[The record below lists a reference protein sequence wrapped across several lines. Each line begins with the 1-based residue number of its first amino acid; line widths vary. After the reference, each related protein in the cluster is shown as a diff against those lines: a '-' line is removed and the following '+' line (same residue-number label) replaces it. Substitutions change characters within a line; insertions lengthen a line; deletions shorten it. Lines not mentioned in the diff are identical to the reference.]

1 MVNMTAMP
9 LIDVEK
15 TATLTGHRDCIYAL
29 EKGENEKFFFSAAG
43 DGMVVLWSLA
53 DPENGQLVAKVENS
67 VYALHYLPE
76 KQQLLIGQNFAGIH
90 LVDVESKKELYS
102 AAITSSYIFD
112 IVRLKERVLVATGEG
127 TLAVLALE
135 DLSTLA
141 KLKLSEQSIRSIAV
155 SPDQRYIALGF
166 SDHFIRILDT
176 ESLTLVHEIEAHT
189 NSVFTLAFSPDGQ
202 YLLSGGRDAHLKIWE
217 VGSLFEQ
224 KQSIVAHMYAIND
237 VKYSPNA
244 RYFATCSMDKSI
256 KVWDAREF
264 RLLKVIDKARYAGHG
279 TSVNKLY
286 WSAYSDQ
293 LVSCSDDRSISV
305 WSIDFNN
312 Q

>member
-1 MVNMTAMP
+1 MINMTAMP

-15 TATLTGHRDCIYAL
+15 IATLTGHRDCIYTL
-29 EKGENEKFFFSAAG
+29 EKGKSENLFFSAAG
-43 DGMVVLWSLA
+43 DGMVVLWDLT
-53 DPENGQLVAKVENS
+53 DPENGQLIAKLENS

-90 LVDVESKKELYS
+90 QVDVESKKELRS

-112 IVRLKERVLVATGEG
+112 IIRLKESIFVATGDG
-127 TLAVLALE
+127 MLTVLALE

-141 KLKLSEQSIRSIAV
+141 KMKLSEQSIRSIAV

-166 SDHFIRILDT
+166 SDHFIRILDV
-176 ESLTLVHEIEAHT
+176 ESLKLVREIEAHT
-189 NSVFTLAFSPDGQ
+189 NSVFTLTFSPDGK
-202 YLLSGGRDAHLKIWE
+202 YLISGGRDAHIKIWE

-237 VKYSPNA
+237 IKYSPNG

-256 KVWDAREF
+256 KVWSADEF
-264 RLLKVIDKARYAGHG
+264 RLLKVIDKSRYAGHG

-286 WSAYSDQ
+286 WSTYSDQ
-293 LVSCSDDRSISV
+293 LISCSDDRSISV